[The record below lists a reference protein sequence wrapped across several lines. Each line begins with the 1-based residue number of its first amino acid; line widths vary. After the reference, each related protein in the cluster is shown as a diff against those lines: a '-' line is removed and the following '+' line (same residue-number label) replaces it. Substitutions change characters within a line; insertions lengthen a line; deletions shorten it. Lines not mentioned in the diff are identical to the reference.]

1 MEIGDLLMDF
11 LVQVGGVS
19 ASSFLNA
26 NPDEKHYPTYF
37 APGRINLIGEH
48 LDYNGGLVL
57 PVALNIGIA
66 ASFHRRHDGILQ
78 LFAKSHPL
86 NFVGK
91 INSLP
96 TFSEENDWANY
107 PIGVIKALQNSS
119 LNLQAA
125 DLFFASNLPEGS
137 GLSSSAAIEILT
149 AFMFLKEQNIP
160 IDLVAIA
167 KLCQAVENNFIG
179 VKCGIMD
186 QFAVAMGKAH
196 HAILLD
202 CNTLKYEYIPFELDD
217 CSLLILNSKKPRSLI
232 KSAYNERKQE
242 CENALLEIRS
252 QKSKIRNLV
261 DAEIE
266 DLVFVSDEVIRKRA
280 KHVISEQLR
289 VRQSV
294 KALEMGDLHTFGRLM
309 NASHQSLKEDYE
321 VSGLELD
328 TLAETAQ
335 SVKGC
340 LGARMTG
347 AGFGGCAIALVQKK
361 EIELFKAI
369 VSTQYKTITGIDC
382 EIYVSEIGDGVRK
395 IID

>member
-1 MEIGDLLMDF
+1 MSTNYF
-11 LVQVGGVS
+11 CGGRV
-19 ASSFLNA
+19 
-26 NPDEKHYPTYF
+26 
-37 APGRINLIGEH
+37 NLIGEH

-57 PVALNIGIA
+57 PAALTIGIHL
-66 ASFHRRHDGILQ
+66 SFQKRVDNKIVLKSTTHPHSYEFDILN
-78 LFAKSHPL
+78 LP
-86 NFVGK
+86 NFLK
-91 INSLP
+91 
-96 TFSEENDWANY
+96 ENDWANY
-107 PIGVIKALQNSS
+107 PIGVIKRLSERYSS
-119 LNLQAA
+119 MKSFGGFE
-125 DLFFASNLPEGS
+125 LFYDSNLPEGS
-137 GLSSSAAIEILT
+137 GLSSSAAVEVIT
-149 AFMFLKEQNIP
+149 AFVLLSENNIP
-160 IDLVAIA
+160 TETIDIA
-167 KLCQAVENNFIG
+167 KLCQEVENNFIG

-186 QFAVAMGKAH
+186 QFAVAMGKVN

-217 CSLLILNSKKPRSLI
+217 YSLLILNSKKPRSLI

-242 CENALLEIRS
+242 CENALLEIRN
-252 QKSKIRNLV
+252 QKPEIRNLV
-261 DAEIE
+261 DVEIE

-335 SVKGC
+335 TVKGC

-369 VSTQYKTITGIDC
+369 VSTQYKTTTSIDC